1 MAPPNMTPAEL
12 ARSIDHTLLKPDATV
27 SDINRLCEEAKKY
40 AFACVCVNP
49 CYIELAV
56 DLLEGTPVKV
66 CTVVSFP
73 LGADSTST
81 KVHAALDAVR
91 RGAKE
96 VDFVIN
102 IGALKSGQLEFVRDD
117 IRSVVDAIRREEIE
131 LGHDLVVK
139 AIIEM
144 PLLTDEQKA
153 SVTRIIE
160 MTDADFVKTSTGY
173 GPRGVTVEDV
183 KFLRGVV
190 SPEMGVKASG
200 GIRTIDQALDLLFAG
215 ANRLGTS
222 AGAAIME
229 QMLARGGREAAS

>member
-1 MAPPNMTPAEL
+1 MTPAEL
-12 ARSIDHTLLKPDATV
+12 ARSIDHTILKADATV
-27 SDINRLCEEAKKY
+27 SDINRVCEEAKKY
-40 AFACVCVNP
+40 GFAAVCVSP
-49 CYIELAV
+49 CYIDLAV
-56 DLLEGTPVKV
+56 DLLKGSPVKV

-73 LGADSTST
+73 FGADSTST

-91 RGAKE
+91 RGARE

-131 LGHDLVVK
+131 LGHDLVAK

-153 SVTRIIE
+153 SVARIVE
-160 MTDADFVKTSTGY
+160 MADADFVKTSTGF
-173 GPRGVTVEDV
+173 GTRGVTVEDV

-200 GIRTIDQALDLLFAG
+200 GIRTLKQALDLLFAG

-222 AGAAIME
+222 TGAAIME
-229 QMLARGGREAAS
+229 EMLSKGGREAAS